1 MGKILLTHKKTKK
14 SWLRNDLTRN
24 CKLTQKAIFEEIDI
38 GVEEHFESKQKHKI
52 VVDKDLRDF
61 KNGMGL
67 NLSNFDEL
75 ENFSTTFALDI
86 SSREFSFSTNQNDM
100 VFYFAQLH
108 KIIWIGQETEEYQF
122 FGNWYDDL
130 KFEETKAFLMSSFQK
145 NQTKIL
151 IREFKKLFKYDP
163 FVKENPLHAF
173 MYKVV
178 EYKRRFLYKKFIS
191 FKYAYM
197 HDFNCDKC
205 GTTSHYLCGKT
216 HRFKFKK
223 FLTSRRKDAW
233 YQCTDICDCKDS
245 KTTYYDYCEKCFFK
259 LPNTLYVIEKRLLT
273 AFIFK
278 IWDVPDDLLKQVCP
292 VILT

>member
-173 MYKVV
+173 MYKVD

-191 FKYAYM
+191 FKYKYSYRLS
-197 HDFNCDKC
+197 NNE
-205 GTTSHYLCGKT
+205 
-216 HRFKFKK
+216 FKK
-223 FLTSRRKDAW
+223 TKMEKNPFFERMKIIKQQELELKQWKLEQQMKQVQLSE
-233 YQCTDICDCKDS
+233 DS
-245 KTTYYDYCEKCFFK
+245 ENSDHDG
-259 LPNTLYVIEKRLLT
+259 LDL
-273 AFIFK
+273 
-278 IWDVPDDLLKQVCP
+278 PDDLDLC
-292 VILT
+292 